1 MSPLVMGCRQ
11 LPVVDSRAGSRNTPY
26 QGMITLTRPV
36 FTPQDLQEVLRVRI
50 EEAGSARAAA
60 AALSLSAAY
69 MLDVRHGRRPA
80 SRRLL
85 TALGLELAIVPVE
98 PTTGAAHVA

>member
-1 MSPLVMGCRQ
+1 
-11 LPVVDSRAGSRNTPY
+11 
-26 QGMITLTRPV
+26 MITLTRLV
-36 FTPQDLQEVLRVRI
+36 FAPQDLQELLRVRI

-60 AALSLSAAY
+60 TALRVSAAY

-85 TALGLELAIVPVE
+85 AALGLELAIVPVE
-98 PTTGAAHVA
+98 PTKGAAHVA